1 MDICQFNKFGHCKFQ
16 GTCRKKHIM
25 NICEKEECKV
35 HNCLERHP
43 RECSYYRDLKR
54 CKFGSYCSYKHKNSK
69 DDEIEEIKKDLNNV
83 KSRLEQIEEFLKL
96 IWNNR
101 HDNQV
106 KDTTIGEKNKKKR
119 ISKNSFLI

>member
-1 MDICQFNKFGHCKFQ
+1 
-16 GTCRKKHIM
+16 M
-25 NICEKEECKV
+25 NICEKEEYEV

-106 KDTTIGEKNKKKR
+106 KDTTIGEKDKKE
-119 ISKNSFLI
+119 KNLKEQAGAELGQAQLKLELGFTST